1 MGNGKSTGLSV
12 NAKTIVMILLFLN
25 VGFTVKMIN
34 KYNEMKDAGYVRE
47 KTFEEYMQKRVMR
60 AFGSI
65 EEMNKIVEDAAR
77 QKEEADRIVKS
88 VREHATENKRI
99 NNELASAKTKLL
111 AERSKLQSTIAELRK
126 KLKEKEK

>member
-12 NAKTIVMILLFLN
+12 NAKTVVMILLFLN

-47 KTFEEYMQKRVMR
+47 KTFEEQMQKRVMR

-65 EEMNKIVEDAAR
+65 EEMNKIVEDASKQR
-77 QKEEADRIVKS
+77 EEAENIVKS
-88 VREHATENKRI
+88 MKEHAAENKRI
-99 NNELASAKTKLL
+99 NNELASAKTELL
-111 AERSKLQSTIAELRK
+111 AERSRLQTTIKELK
-126 KLKEKEK
+126 EKLKEK